1 MTVSFE
7 RACPSAASKRSSKS
21 ETVSFSRLR
30 IPTIVNSHSTRW

>member
-21 ETVSFSRLR
+21 EIGASQVDV
-30 IPTIVNSHSTRW
+30 IEG